1 MLAIII
7 KIVKFKL
14 IKLFHYYIKYRK
26 LDMYTS
32 FKKILLWL
40 SLILPLN
47 IVKLFSEEKLVDLGK
62 PKDWELNL
70 QNPVTTVAKD
80 VYDMH
85 LFVTILM
92 ALITLFVLGLI
103 IWVCYRYS
111 EKRNKKPSKTVHN
124 TLIEILW
131 TAIPVLILVVIAVPS
146 FKLLYKQDVIPEP
159 DLTIKAIGYQWYWGY
174 EYPDHGNF
182 TYEAFMLQGPDE
194 LEEDKPFNRMLTTDT
209 KVVVPVNKIV
219 RVQVTAA
226 DVLHSWAV
234 PAFGVKTDA
243 VPGRLNETWFK
254 ADKTGIFYGMCSE
267 LCGVNHQSMPIEIH
281 VVTDEEFASW
291 IEESKTKYL
300 TKYENS
306 KDMYELIAN
315 N

>member
-1 MLAIII
+1 MKII
-7 KIVKFKL
+7 KYVK
-14 IKLFHYYIKYRK
+14 I
-26 LDMYTS
+26 S
-32 FKKILLWL
+32 FL
-40 SLILPLN
+40 SI
-47 IVKLFSEEKLVDLGK
+47 IFSSLFSNLSNANEEGLGV
-62 PKDWELNL
+62 PTNWGIDL
-70 QNPVTTVAKD
+70 QNPISEVAKD

-85 LFVTILM
+85 FFVLVIIT
-92 ALITLFVLGLI
+92 LITLFVLALLV
-103 IWVCYRYS
+103 WVCYRYS
-111 EKRNKKPSKTVHN
+111 EKNNKNPSKTVHN

-182 TYEAFMLQGPDE
+182 SYEAFMLQGEDE
-194 LEEDKPFNRMLTTDT
+194 VEDGRPFKRMLTTDT
-209 KVVVPVNKIV
+209 IVVVPVNKIV

-234 PAFGVKTDA
+234 PAFSVKTDA

-254 ADKTGIFYGMCSE
+254 AEKTGIYYGMCSE

-281 VVTDEEFASW
+281 VVSNDEFVEWVSEAQKKYASSIKN
-291 IEESKTKYL
+291 IELSAK
-300 TKYENS
+300 
-306 KDMYELIAN
+306 
-315 N
+315 

>member
-1 MLAIII
+1 MKII
-7 KIVKFKL
+7 KGINK
-14 IKLFHYYIKYRK
+14 YICMT
-26 LDMYTS
+26 LS
-32 FKKILLWL
+32 FFLVAFIGKAKDDGLGV
-40 SLILPLN
+40 P
-47 IVKLFSEEKLVDLGK
+47 SEWGID
-62 PKDWELNL
+62 L
-70 QNPVTTVAKD
+70 QNPITEVAKD

-85 LFVTILM
+85 FFVLIIVT
-92 ALITLFVLGLI
+92 LITLFVLALLV
-103 IWVCYRYS
+103 WVCFRYS
-111 EKRNKKPSKTVHN
+111 EKNNKNPSKTVHN

-131 TAIPVLILVVIAVPS
+131 TAIPVLILVVISIPS

-182 TYEAFMLQGPDE
+182 AYEAFMLQSEDE
-194 LEEDKPFNRMLTTDT
+194 VEDNKPFKRMLTTDT

-234 PAFGVKTDA
+234 PALGVKTDA
-243 VPGRLNETWFK
+243 VPGRLNETWFR

-281 VVTDEEFASW
+281 VVTESEFKAW
-291 IEESKTKYL
+291 VEESQLKY
-300 TKYENS
+300 
-306 KDMYELIAN
+306 AN
-315 N
+315 NNEILEISSK

>member
-1 MLAIII
+1 
-7 KIVKFKL
+7 
-14 IKLFHYYIKYRK
+14 
-26 LDMYTS
+26 MYTS

-103 IWVCYRYS
+103 VWVCYRYS

-300 TKYENS
+300 TKDENS
-306 KDMYELIAN
+306 EDNYELIAN

>member
-1 MLAIII
+1 MRIISDF
-7 KIVKFKL
+7 KIYLLTTILTF
-14 IKLFHYYIKYRK
+14 LFPV
-26 LDMYTS
+26 
-32 FKKILLWL
+32 L
-40 SLILPLN
+40 SN
-47 IVKLFSEEKLVDLGK
+47 ANEDGLGVATNWGI
-62 PKDWELNL
+62 DL
-70 QNPVTTVAKD
+70 QNPISEVAKD

-85 LFVTILM
+85 FFVFIVMT
-92 ALITLFVLGLI
+92 LITLFVLGLL

-111 EKRNKKPSKTVHN
+111 EKNNKNPSKTVHN
-124 TLIEILW
+124 TLVEILW

-182 TYEAFMLQGPDE
+182 SYEAFMLQGEDE
-194 LEEDKPFNRMLTTDT
+194 VEDGRPFKRMLTTDT
-209 KVVVPVNKIV
+209 IVVVPVNKIV

-234 PAFGVKTDA
+234 PAFSVKTDA

-254 ADKTGIFYGMCSE
+254 AEKTGIYYGMCSE

-281 VVTDEEFASW
+281 VVTENEFTKWVAESQKKYASNSEK
-291 IEESKTKYL
+291 IELSAK
-300 TKYENS
+300 
-306 KDMYELIAN
+306 
-315 N
+315 

>member
-1 MLAIII
+1 MKIINNI
-7 KIVKFKL
+7 KIHFLTL
-14 IKLFHYYIKYRK
+14 I
-26 LDMYTS
+26 
-32 FKKILLWL
+32 
-40 SLILPLN
+40 
-47 IVKLFSEEKLVDLGK
+47 FSIIYPAFIQANEEGLGV
-62 PKDWELNL
+62 PTNWGIDL
-70 QNPVTTVAKD
+70 QNPISEVAKD

-85 LFVTILM
+85 FFVLIIIT
-92 ALITLFVLGLI
+92 LITLFVLALLL
-103 IWVCYRYS
+103 WVCYRYS
-111 EKRNKKPSKTVHN
+111 EKNNKNPSKTVHN

-182 TYEAFMLQGPDE
+182 SYEAFMLQGEDE
-194 LEEDKPFNRMLTTDT
+194 VEDGRPFKRMLTTDT
-209 KVVVPVNKIV
+209 TVVVPVNKIV

-234 PAFGVKTDA
+234 PAFSVKTDA

-254 ADKTGIFYGMCSE
+254 AEKTGIYYGMCSE

-281 VVTDEEFASW
+281 VVTEDEFNKWVA
-291 IEESKTKYL
+291 ESQKKY
-300 TKYENS
+300 
-306 KDMYELIAN
+306 AN
-315 N
+315 NTKNIELSAK

>member
-1 MLAIII
+1 MIAIFR
-7 KIVKFKL
+7 KRLLL
-14 IKLFHYYIKYRK
+14 IA
-26 LDMYTS
+26 T
-32 FKKILLWL
+32 
-40 SLILPLN
+40 LIL
-47 IVKLFSEEKLVDLGK
+47 FSSSGFAEDSGFGVAKNWGID
-62 PKDWELNL
+62 L
-70 QNPVTTVAKD
+70 QNPISEVAKD

-85 LFVTILM
+85 FFVLIIIT
-92 ALITLFVLGLI
+92 LITLFVLALL

-111 EKRNKKPSKTVHN
+111 EKNNKNPSKTVHN
-124 TLIEILW
+124 TFVEILW

-182 TYEAFMLQGPDE
+182 SYEAFMLQGPDE
-194 LEEDKPFNRMLTTDT
+194 VEDGRPFKRMLTTDT
-209 KVVVPVNKIV
+209 IVVVPVNKIV

-234 PAFGVKTDA
+234 PAFSVKTDA

-254 ADKTGIFYGMCSE
+254 AEKTGIYYGMCSE

-281 VVTDEEFASW
+281 VVTDAEFASW
-291 IEESKTKYL
+291 IEESQKKYAASSEVI
-300 TKYENS
+300 KVSS
-306 KDMYELIAN
+306 K
-315 N
+315 